1 MSKKQ
6 VIYIATSKNL
16 AQQNKFKVG
25 GVISLNKLENKL
37 SFYNKK
43 ISNNNDIFYFAEWFL
58 VNNFKKIKIKLNN
71 LIGNFKENK
80 NYILHYNKLQYLL
93 KSLTSNN
100 NNQTK
105 FICNLN
111 FENLTPL
118 IPEIKY
124 LKKIKYSDFGFDN
137 ILIYGNTNDEILK
150 KLEKMHMTKYVNF
163 VFSFQN

>member
-71 LIGNFKENK
+71 LIGNFK
-80 NYILHYNKLQYLL
+80 
-93 KSLTSNN
+93 
-100 NNQTK
+100 
-105 FICNLN
+105 
-111 FENLTPL
+111 
-118 IPEIKY
+118 
-124 LKKIKYSDFGFDN
+124 
-137 ILIYGNTNDEILK
+137 
-150 KLEKMHMTKYVNF
+150 
-163 VFSFQN
+163 